1 MQIIETVDGRLV
13 SGFAESENETAVTIR
28 SINEKIV
35 IPQNEIKTR
44 TVSGVSIMPE
54 GLLTVLST
62 DEIRELVAYL
72 ASPTQVK

>member
-13 SGFAESENETAVTIR
+13 SGFAESENETAVMIR

-62 DEIRELVAYL
+62 DEIRELMAYL

>member
-62 DEIRELVAYL
+62 DEIRELMAYL